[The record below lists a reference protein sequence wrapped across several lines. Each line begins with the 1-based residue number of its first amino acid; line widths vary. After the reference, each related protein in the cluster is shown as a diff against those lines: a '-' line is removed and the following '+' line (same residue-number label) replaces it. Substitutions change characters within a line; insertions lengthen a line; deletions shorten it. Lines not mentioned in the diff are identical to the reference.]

1 MDESGI
7 FATISLTIRRAN
19 VIVNT
24 DPTTER
30 VDYDLDKGPAGRD
43 DVEGDDL
50 NYDTRSGAM
59 SRCRTKWR
67 GITRAV
73 RVGGVHCESKKLL
86 IDV

>member
-50 NYDTRSGAM
+50 NYDTRSGRCLAAVPSGAGSHELSEWAVCTV
-59 SRCRTKWR
+59 SRRNY
-67 GITRAV
+67 
-73 RVGGVHCESKKLL
+73 
-86 IDV
+86 